1 MIELACFFMQTD
13 AKIIVYQLIQFSPED
28 SWRVVLDG
36 ELMGSIDKLDGNWKQ
51 LSGEDFP
58 EELLGSIIKLIAQQ
72 HFNQLPSAL
81 MSRWN
86 NMIHEVIL
94 KSDQEYLVVCKP
106 AISFKSFEG
115 IFSKFVPGL
124 LKDEWPVSFQVFNHD
139 FSDDFTVLAYPV
151 IHQDSAIAC
160 NK

>member
-1 MIELACFFMQTD
+1 MIELACFFTKAD
-13 AKIIVYQLIQFSPED
+13 AEILVYQVIQFSPED

-36 ELMGSIDKLDGNWKQ
+36 ELMGSIDKFNGTWKQ
-51 LSGEDFP
+51 LSGDDFP
-58 EELLGSIIKLIAQQ
+58 GELFDEIVTLIEKQY
-72 HFNQLPSAL
+72 FNQLPSAL

-86 NMIHEVIL
+86 NIIHEVVAR
-94 KSDQEYLVVCKP
+94 SDHEYLVVCRSGVSFE
-106 AISFKSFEG
+106 SFKG

-124 LKDEWPVSFQVFNHD
+124 LKDEWPISFQVFNHD

-151 IHQDSAIAC
+151 IHHDRAIAW